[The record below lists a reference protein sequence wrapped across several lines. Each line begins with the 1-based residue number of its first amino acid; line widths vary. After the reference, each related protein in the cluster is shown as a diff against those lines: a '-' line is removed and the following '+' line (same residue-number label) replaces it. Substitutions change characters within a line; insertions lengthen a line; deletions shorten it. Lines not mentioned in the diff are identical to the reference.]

1 MYERRLKGNGVRVSN
16 CPAAVS
22 RPYIG
27 REQESH
33 LPKVVKPRKPNSPK
47 LGRRLRLGG
56 ESEDLPKT
64 SRTGMLAERTS
75 SMCASWIGRVW
86 LLSLHYIYMNKNFT
100 SLAFALLVSASAL
113 AQTTTIRVQGA
124 PRKVSTALAANIKK
138 AAEATTST
146 GIDFSKIERWTGQG
160 DCQAALAI
168 KWADGQ
174 NEGKTLVWGYRWNST
189 ETKTG
194 EDLIRAVVKADPAL
208 YMMATQASWGF
219 YIGAF
224 GYDADADRYVTLTTM
239 TSELYPRN
247 GVFDIPSSEFETSAS
262 TDWGN
267 GDSWNSPSGYTDY
280 WSYYVAEKAS
290 DVLGYSQV
298 GAGDRKLTNGCVD
311 AYVFTSSTSENVY
324 DGNLSY
330 LPATVDYTQGVFVLN
345 EGSYTHENASVNH
358 LADDGSWSYY
368 VAKEIGATGCYCTPW
383 GNRYYIM
390 AKQPKDAGAEVSG
403 GRITIC
409 DANSMRIIK
418 QIENIGSKGGDG
430 RSFCGV
436 DEHKAYVSTSD
447 GIYVF
452 DLDNMEITGTVLTL
466 DYGNGQCGN
475 MVRLND
481 YVYAVECNKN
491 IHIINCADNSIVKT
505 IPAAGCGSIVMAKDG
520 SLWVSKGDG
529 IARIDTEKQEL
540 VDIKLA
546 EGIGTPSTS
555 AANGNN
561 AWNPDGL
568 CASMQHNVLY
578 WTTSVKYD
586 TKKAYKY
593 DIDTNTASLIIDL
606 TDGRAFYA
614 TSALRVDPKT
624 DCIYTNLVNGWTFND
639 NVVRKYDA
647 DGKQLAEYTMK
658 SNYWFP
664 EVFVFPDTEDPVAGK
679 MDAVAVDENKEK
691 EIDLS
696 NVCTDADNFQAAIV
710 KTVQSV
716 TDEAVATA
724 TVKNGK
730 LVVKG
735 IKAGSTTATIAFCS
749 NGITTTADVNI
760 NVSAAAGIS
769 STDAAAN
776 RHEVARYTV
785 DGRRIN
791 QPQKGLNI
799 VKFSDGSVKKVVVE

>member
-1 MYERRLKGNGVRVSN
+1 MRLVDWARM
-16 CPAAVS
+16 AD
-22 RPYIG
+22 II
-27 REQESH
+27 
-33 LPKVVKPRKPNSPK
+33 
-47 LGRRLRLGG
+47 
-56 ESEDLPKT
+56 T
-64 SRTGMLAERTS
+64 FF
-75 SMCASWIGRVW
+75 
-86 LLSLHYIYMNKNFT
+86 IYMNKNFT

-146 GIDFSKIERWTGQG
+146 NIDFSKIERWTGQG

-208 YMMATQASWGF
+208 YMMASNGDWGIV
-219 YIGAF
+219 IGGI
-224 GYDADADRYVTLTTM
+224 GYDVDGDRYVTLTTM
-239 TSELYPRN
+239 KDEIYPRN
-247 GVFDIPSSEFETSAS
+247 GVFNLPYTEFDTSAS
-262 TDWGN
+262 TKWGESDDWNN
-267 GDSWNSPSGYTDY
+267 GYMDTGFWN
-280 WSYYVAEKAS
+280 YYVADNATDALQMS
-290 DVLGYSQV
+290 MV
-298 GAGDRKLTNGCVD
+298 GATGRTLKDGCVD
-311 AYVFTSSTSENVY
+311 AYVFGYFNPEDGTNVY

-330 LPATVDYTQGVFVLN
+330 LPTTVDYTQGVFVLN
-345 EGSYTHENASVNH
+345 EGSFNHENASVNH
-358 LADDGSWSYY
+358 LAYDGSWSYY

-390 AKQPKDAGAEVSG
+390 AKQAKDPGAEVSG
-403 GRITIC
+403 GCITIC
-409 DANSMRIIK
+409 DANSMRILK
-418 QIENIGSKGGDG
+418 QIETIGSNGVEG

-436 DEHKAYVSTSD
+436 DEHKAYVSTSN

-466 DYGNGQCGN
+466 DYNNGQCGN

-491 IHIINCADNSIVKT
+491 IHIINCTDNTIVKT

-529 IARIDTEKQEL
+529 IARIDTDKQEL
-540 VDIKLA
+540 VNIELA
-546 EGIGTPSTS
+546 NGIGTPSTS

-568 CASMQHNVLY
+568 CASLQNNVLY
-578 WTTSVKYD
+578 WTSSKGYD
-586 TKKAYKY
+586 TKQAYKY
-593 DIDTNTASLIIDL
+593 DIDTNIASLVIEI

-647 DGKQLAEYTMK
+647 DGNQLAEYTMK

-664 EVFVFPDTEDPVAGK
+664 EVFVFPDTEDPVASK
-679 MDAVAVDENKEK
+679 MDDITVLQGKEA
-691 EIDLS
+691 EVDLS
-696 NVCTDADNFQAAIV
+696 TICTDADNFQAAIV
-710 KTVQSV
+710 KTVKSIA
-716 TDEAVATA
+716 DAEIATA

-735 IKAGSTTATIAFCS
+735 LKAGSTTATIAFCS

-760 NVSAAAGIS
+760 NVSDATAIS
-769 STDAAAN
+769 STAAATN
-776 RHEVARYTV
+776 LHEVARYTV

>member
-1 MYERRLKGNGVRVSN
+1 MRLVDWARM
-16 CPAAVS
+16 AD
-22 RPYIG
+22 II
-27 REQESH
+27 
-33 LPKVVKPRKPNSPK
+33 
-47 LGRRLRLGG
+47 
-56 ESEDLPKT
+56 T
-64 SRTGMLAERTS
+64 FF
-75 SMCASWIGRVW
+75 
-86 LLSLHYIYMNKNFT
+86 IYMNKNFT

-146 GIDFSKIERWTGQG
+146 NIDFSKIERWTGQG

-174 NEGKTLVWGYRWNST
+174 NDGKTLVWGYRWNST

-208 YMMATQASWGF
+208 YMMASNGAWGIA
-219 YIGAF
+219 IGGI
-224 GYDADADRYVTLTTM
+224 GYDVDGDRYVTLTTM
-239 TSELYPRN
+239 KDEIYPRN
-247 GVFDIPSSEFETSAS
+247 GVFNLPYTEFDTSAS
-262 TDWGN
+262 TKWGESDAWNN
-267 GDSWNSPSGYTDY
+267 GYMSTGFWN
-280 WSYYVAEKAS
+280 YYVADNATDALQMS
-290 DVLGYSQV
+290 MV
-298 GAGDRKLTNGCVD
+298 GATGRTLKDGCVD
-311 AYVFTSSTSENVY
+311 AYVFGYFNPEDGTNVY

-330 LPATVDYTQGVFVLN
+330 LPTTVDYTQGVFVLN
-345 EGSYTHENASVNH
+345 EGSFNHENASVNH
-358 LADDGSWSYY
+358 LAYDGSWSYY

-390 AKQPKDAGAEVSG
+390 AKQAKDPGAEVSG

-409 DANSMRIIK
+409 DANSMRILK
-418 QIENIGSKGGDG
+418 QIETIGSNGVEG

-436 DEHKAYVSTSD
+436 DEHKAYVSTSN
-447 GIYVF
+447 GIYVL

-466 DYGNGQCGN
+466 DYNNGQCGN

-491 IHIINCADNSIVKT
+491 IHIINCTDNTIVKT

-529 IARIDTEKQEL
+529 IARIDTDKQEL
-540 VDIKLA
+540 VNIELA
-546 EGIGTPSTS
+546 NGIGTPSTS

-568 CASMQHNVLY
+568 CASLQNNVLY
-578 WTTSVKYD
+578 WTSSKGYD
-586 TKKAYKY
+586 TKQAYKY
-593 DIDTNTASLIIDL
+593 NIDTNIASLVIEI

-647 DGKQLAEYTMK
+647 DGNQLAEYTMK

-664 EVFVFPDTEDPVAGK
+664 EVFVFPDTEDPVASK
-679 MDAVAVDENKEK
+679 MDDITVLQGKEA
-691 EIDLS
+691 EVDLS
-696 NVCTDADNFQAAIV
+696 TICTDADNFQAAIV
-710 KTVQSV
+710 KTVKSIA
-716 TDEAVATA
+716 DAEIATA

-735 IKAGSTTATIAFCS
+735 LKAGSTTATIAFCS

-760 NVSAAAGIS
+760 NVSDATAIS
-769 STDAAAN
+769 STAAATN
-776 RHEVARYTV
+776 LHEVARYTV